1 MEAAL
6 FAKMM
11 SDKSVTDLKKLGYKY
26 PQADIAE
33 FIGLLKTGF
42 YTTLPMKDF
51 NGEPLVYLESVAQVH
66 LSAAKILLTPHNSSQ
81 HYGIKAMEDEIVSTL
96 TIEQIDTSRDSVR
109 RILTGYAPASE
120 TENRIYGMKKGVEF
134 IADPNHR
141 ITEENL
147 HQLYEMTVGDFLAE
161 EDRLLPGN
169 YYRHDSVYVVGD
181 KVEHMGLPWKKLPEY
196 MADLIAYANAE
207 GSDNDLLKA
216 ALLHFYIAYLHPYFD
231 GNGRM
236 ARLLHLWY
244 LVQQGYSSALFIPLS
259 RYVEKSRRGYYDAY
273 TLTEQNA
280 LISGVLDVTPFLVYF
295 IEHVYHQLEDV
306 ASSASAIG
314 AFQTVLERGGI
325 TEKEKDLWHFV
336 LSAYG
341 NGEFSTK
348 QLERDFGNAAYATI
362 LSFVLKFEKLGLLQ
376 SQKYGNRVKYSLRQ
390 CG

>member
-96 TIEQIDTSRDSVR
+96 TIEQIDTSR
-109 RILTGYAPASE
+109 
-120 TENRIYGMKKGVEF
+120 
-134 IADPNHR
+134 
-141 ITEENL
+141 ENL
-147 HQLYEMTVGDFLAE
+147 HQLYEMTVGDFLAG

-196 MADLIAYANAE
+196 MADLI
-207 GSDNDLLKA
+207 
-216 ALLHFYIAYLHPYFD
+216 
-231 GNGRM
+231 
-236 ARLLHLWY
+236 
-244 LVQQGYSSALFIPLS
+244 
-259 RYVEKSRRGYYDAY
+259 
-273 TLTEQNA
+273 
-280 LISGVLDVTPFLVYF
+280 
-295 IEHVYHQLEDV
+295 
-306 ASSASAIG
+306 
-314 AFQTVLERGGI
+314 
-325 TEKEKDLWHFV
+325 
-336 LSAYG
+336 
-341 NGEFSTK
+341 
-348 QLERDFGNAAYATI
+348 
-362 LSFVLKFEKLGLLQ
+362 
-376 SQKYGNRVKYSLRQ
+376 
-390 CG
+390 

>member
-66 LSAAKILLTPHNSSQ
+66 LLAAKILLTPHNSSQ

-280 LISGVLDVTPFLVYF
+280 RISGVLDVTPFLVYF